1 MSPLTIWQ
9 TLTKINTTKASK
21 QSYHHKT
28 ASYIIAKI
36 KALAWIKRHVG
47 RIMKRASFKACA
59 SVVEVFQKSEKFI
72 LFDEIFLAEEFGK
85 VT

>member
-1 MSPLTIWQ
+1 
-9 TLTKINTTKASK
+9 
-21 QSYHHKT
+21 
-28 ASYIIAKI
+28 
-36 KALAWIKRHVG
+36 
-47 RIMKRASFKACA
+47 MKRASFKACA